1 MTRGVFVGYNTLT
14 AAQLNDCF
22 DPPRCRVT
30 NSADISINNT
40 TATALTFNTETHD
53 DGGMHSTTSNTSRV
67 TVPSGGDGW
76 YVITGNV
83 EFKNNATGQRAIA
96 ILLNGTSNIA
106 TQRAVSASSST
117 NTQLSVATQYP
128 LAAGDYIELTAY
140 QSSGGALDVV
150 ATGGSPVLTACW
162 VAVA

>member
-1 MTRGVFVGYNTLT
+1 
-14 AAQLNDCF
+14 LNDCF
-22 DPPRCRVT
+22 NPPRCRVT
-30 NSADISINNT
+30 NSANISINNT
-40 TATALTFNTETHD
+40 TATALTFNTETND
-53 DGGMHSTTSNTSRV
+53 SGGMHSTTSNTSRV

-83 EFKNNATGQRAIA
+83 EFAANATGQRAIA

-106 TQRAVSASSST
+106 TERAVAASAAA
-117 NTQLSVATQYP
+117 NTQLSIATQYP

-140 QSSGGALDVV
+140 QSSGGALNVV